1 MRRLL
6 ASMGLAGV
14 LVSGTGSLALG
25 AVSTTQHLPA
35 AARDRGTM
43 NAHAHVPTMTG
54 SGKMTPDHMA
64 TPGTANVAPCGH
76 GG

>member
-6 ASMGLAGV
+6 ASRGLAGE
-14 LVSGTGSLALG
+14 LVSATGSLALG

-35 AARDRGTM
+35 AACDRGTM
-43 NAHAHVPTMTG
+43 NAHPHVPTMTG
-54 SGKMTPDHMA
+54 GGKMTGA
-64 TPGTANVAPCGH
+64 ANVAPCGH